1 MRLREHPRPAKQGDT
16 VRVHYRGKLQDGSI
30 FDLSFDRE
38 PVQFTISKGQV
49 IPGFEEAVVG
59 MNPGDSKTT
68 ELPVEKAFGPYRE
81 DMATAVHKSQFAG
94 HWHIEPRVGQ
104 RVQIPQSDGPPMNVI
119 VTEVTE
125 SEVTLDANHPLAG
138 KDLTFDIK
146 LIDIVREAPSKR
158 AVD

>member
-1 MRLREHPRPAKQGDT
+1 MRQAKQGDT
-16 VRVHYRGKLQDGSI
+16 VRVHHRGKLQDGSV
-30 FDLSFDRE
+30 FDVSFDRE
-38 PVQFTISKGQV
+38 PVQFTIGKGQV

-81 DMATAVHKSQFAG
+81 GMATVVHKSQFAG

-104 RVQIPQSDGPPMNVI
+104 RVQIPQSDGPPINVT
-119 VTEVTE
+119 VTGVTE